1 MSAMQSLLEQQD
13 QFFNSGATRALEYR
27 LAALARLKAA
37 LQAREADFLAA
48 LKQDLGK
55 GAVEAYGTE
64 IALVYDEIDFIRA
77 RLRGWLRPQRVP
89 TPLLHF
95 PALSYRTLEPL
106 GRVLIMAPW
115 NYPYQLLLLPLVGA
129 LAAGNTVV
137 LKPSELAPAMAA
149 LIAQTLSAAFPAEQI
164 AVVNGGP
171 ETAQALLAERWGH
184 IFFTGGAAVGRL
196 VLQAAAE
203 HLTPVTL
210 ELGGKSPVIV
220 DATADIALAA
230 KRIAWGKLFNA
241 GQTCIAPDYVLVQ
254 RTLYEALLTGLK
266 DAFTHMA
273 GRDPLRNPDYPQI
286 ISQRHFERLCGLMN
300 PAQVVYGGQ
309 SDPAARRIAPTLL
322 SGVTPDDAV
331 MAEEIFGPL
340 LPVLPYDTLEDA
352 LAVVARRPNPLALYL
367 FTRDRGVERRV
378 MTGVPFGGGCIN
390 DVVSHVYNPHL
401 PFGGRNASGLGSY
414 HGRASV
420 LNFSHSKS
428 ILKKGL
434 WLDLA
439 FRYPPYRLSPGLLK
453 ALFWLGGKSVG

>member
-37 LQAREADFLAA
+37 LQAHEAGFIDA
-48 LKQDLGK
+48 LKTDLGK

-77 RLRGWLRPQRVP
+77 RLGGWLRPRRVP

-95 PALSYRTLEPL
+95 PAVSHRTLEPL

-137 LKPSELAPAMAA
+137 LKPSELAPATAA
-149 LIAQTLSAAFPAEQI
+149 RVEAVLGEAFAPQQL
-164 AVVNGGP
+164 AVVNGGV
-171 ETAQALLAERWGH
+171 ETAQALLDESWDH
-184 IFFTGGAAVGRL
+184 IFFTGGTAVGKL
-196 VLQAAAE
+196 VMKAAAE

-220 DATADIALAA
+220 DATADMALAV

-254 RTLYEALLTGLK
+254 RTLYEALLAGLE

-286 ISQRHFERLCGLMN
+286 ISQRHFERLCRMIN
-300 PAQVVYGGQ
+300 PAQVAYGGQ

-331 MAEEIFGPL
+331 MGEEIFGPL
-340 LPVLPYDTLEDA
+340 LPVLAYDTLDEA
-352 LAVVARRPNPLALYL
+352 LTVVARQPNPLALYL
-367 FTRDRGVERRV
+367 FTRDRGVEQRV
-378 MTGVPFGGGCIN
+378 MQGVRFGGGCVN
-390 DVVSHVYNPHL
+390 DVVSQVYNPHL
-401 PFGGRNASGLGSY
+401 PFGGRNASGLGNY
-414 HGRASV
+414 HGLNSV
-420 LNFSHSKS
+420 LTFSHSKS

-439 FRYPPYRLSPGLLK
+439 FRYPPYRLSLGRLK
-453 ALFWLGGKSVG
+453 ALFKIGSKAVW